1 MKFGIK
7 NGKNYLYLVQHT
19 LLWQQ
24 QSPVTSLD
32 DSSSTEPKKLLDI
45 LNDRAAKEFYYK
57 YSCKWKLRLQPNQ
70 IKSTP
75 CLNRFHDKDKECEAV
90 KSTKSERFLAYSMF

>member
-32 DSSSTEPKKLLDI
+32 DFSSTEPKKLLDI
-45 LNDRAAKEFYYK
+45 LNDRAAKVFYYTAANGNFF
-57 YSCKWKLRLQPNQ
+57 YSQTRSRVP
-70 IKSTP
+70 
-75 CLNRFHDKDKECEAV
+75 HA
-90 KSTKSERFLAYSMF
+90 

>member
-24 QSPVTSLD
+24 QSPVKSLD

-45 LNDRAAKEFYYK
+45 LNVRAAKAFYYTAANGNFV
-57 YSCKWKLRLQPNQ
+57 YSQ
-70 IKSTP
+70 IRSRVP
-75 CLNRFHDKDKECEAV
+75 RA
-90 KSTKSERFLAYSMF
+90 

>member
-45 LNDRAAKEFYYK
+45 LNDRAAKVFYNTAANGNFV
-57 YSCKWKLRLQPNQ
+57 YSQTRSRVP
-70 IKSTP
+70 P
-75 CLNRFHDKDKECEAV
+75 HA
-90 KSTKSERFLAYSMF
+90 